1 MLLIKMLTSTTY
13 QGVKRKGMEYEVPK
27 EVAIRWSDN
36 GIAEVLSEFDED
48 GEDDYTNMTVKELY
62 SLAKE
67 QGLEVEPKKP
77 KKYYIRKLR
86 E

>member
-13 QGVKRKGMEYEVPK
+13 QGVKKEGMEYEVPK

-36 GIAEVLSEFDED
+36 GIAEILTDYEEEDE
-48 GEDDYTNMTVKELY
+48 YTDMTTKELY
-62 SLAKE
+62 ALAKE
-67 QGLEVEPKKP
+67 QGLEVEPKKN
-77 KKYYIRKLR
+77 KKYYIRKLK